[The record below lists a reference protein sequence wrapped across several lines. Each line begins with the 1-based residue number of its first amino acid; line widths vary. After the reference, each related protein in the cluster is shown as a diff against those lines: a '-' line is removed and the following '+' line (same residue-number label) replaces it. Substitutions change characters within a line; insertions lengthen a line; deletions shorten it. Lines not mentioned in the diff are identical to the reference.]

1 MASRGQTCTDDE
13 SCLGSHTFCYQ
24 NGCDCNRK
32 SALEGDDCDQPS
44 AASAWSLA
52 VRTIVLLGYLVVFT
66 KCCWVIQQHR
76 RQWGPLCSWRAKR
89 ATVFFLLVA
98 SVVMC
103 ISPLVGIAN
112 TLGWHIRKNV
122 FMDLTT
128 YADAFGA
135 SVGLVAYL
143 IVAFNWLD
151 IISSTQSLRS
161 MKTGGLLRRSKV
173 AITSLVAVF
182 VVLAVSILLLGASGL
197 VESYTAYNYF
207 GLLSIVTYM
216 ICGVAYLYGA
226 YRLRMLLTNTEQV
239 RVTAR
244 VSSEEDV
251 TRSQAS
257 DAAADG
263 RVGAQYGVRS
273 DPIERAASPLRL
285 LAVLADDVVVGPAT
299 RLAASTVQFVRE
311 ASRGSEESSNERR
324 TSQWAAQEVRQGR
337 WPLQQPLLHTAPAV
351 ANVHAVSN
359 AFAQVMKTAS
369 RVGASVWLVVVGG
382 LGYWLASTFL
392 LRCTQSPYLPL
403 LWLSALCGQVGIWI
417 GCLSVCIFVEKEL
430 THARGDSR
438 GRSEGERSRRR
449 RQLASMG
456 GSNMASKSVAPGLWE
471 TSIETS
477 IDARASTSVSSQSAK
492 SAAHA
497 ATEDAAL
504 ARAIDVEVE
513 VASQ

>member
-324 TSQWAAQEVRQGR
+324 TSQWAAQEV
-337 WPLQQPLLHTAPAV
+337 
-351 ANVHAVSN
+351 
-359 AFAQVMKTAS
+359 MKTAS

>member
-324 TSQWAAQEVRQGR
+324 TSQWAAQEV
-337 WPLQQPLLHTAPAV
+337 
-351 ANVHAVSN
+351 
-359 AFAQVMKTAS
+359 MKTAS

-504 ARAIDVEVE
+504 ARAIHVEVE

>member
-1 MASRGQTCTDDE
+1 MCTRRLIRELERAQQWYDKCDETSSLHAFSPRSFLHSRPPRLVRRHVPVPSYMASRGQTCTDDE

-173 AITSLVAVF
+173 WR
-182 VVLAVSILLLGASGL
+182 
-197 VESYTAYNYF
+197 
-207 GLLSIVTYM
+207 
-216 ICGVAYLYGA
+216 IC
-226 YRLRMLLTNTEQV
+226 
-239 RVTAR
+239 
-244 VSSEEDV
+244 
-251 TRSQAS
+251 
-257 DAAADG
+257 
-263 RVGAQYGVRS
+263 
-273 DPIERAASPLRL
+273 
-285 LAVLADDVVVGPAT
+285 
-299 RLAASTVQFVRE
+299 RLAF
-311 ASRGSEESSNERR
+311 
-324 TSQWAAQEVRQGR
+324 
-337 WPLQQPLLHTAPAV
+337 
-351 ANVHAVSN
+351 
-359 AFAQVMKTAS
+359 
-369 RVGASVWLVVVGG
+369 
-382 LGYWLASTFL
+382 Y
-392 LRCTQSPYLPL
+392 
-403 LWLSALCGQVGIWI
+403 
-417 GCLSVCIFVEKEL
+417 CL
-430 THARGDSR
+430 DSC
-438 GRSEGERSRRR
+438 
-449 RQLASMG
+449 
-456 GSNMASKSVAPGLWE
+456 V
-471 TSIETS
+471 
-477 IDARASTSVSSQSAK
+477 
-492 SAAHA
+492 
-497 ATEDAAL
+497 
-504 ARAIDVEVE
+504 
-513 VASQ
+513 